1 MFYCILMVFHDCIQC
16 FFFFLNMGGVRA
28 GISGTEVRDYHAFCF
43 VSRNSSYSL
52 FIRTDTGYVNYV
64 KSVDDTQ
71 IV

>member
-1 MFYCILMVFHDCIQC
+1 MLPSITF

-43 VSRNSSYSL
+43 VL
-52 FIRTDTGYVNYV
+52 LVGIVVTLRTDTGYVNYV

>member
-1 MFYCILMVFHDCIQC
+1 
-16 FFFFLNMGGVRA
+16 MGGVRA

-43 VSRNSSYSL
+43 VL
-52 FIRTDTGYVNYV
+52 LVGILVTLRTDTGYVNYV